1 MNTKK
6 TNSILKEVLSEAKPN
21 KNEIKEIANRFK
33 DFKVKLLEKIKKL
46 KVHVEIF
53 VGGSFAK
60 KTLIRKKE
68 YDVDVFLRFDKRH
81 RKEISELTEKIL
93 NGFNKTKIHGSRDYF
108 MIKLGK
114 NIIFEVIPVLKIKNP
129 KEAENITDLSY
140 FHVNYVR
147 KKVNPKVIDEI
158 IIAKTFCH
166 ANGFYGAESYIKGFS
181 GYGLELL
188 IHHYGS
194 FLKFIKTIAK
204 TEDKLIIDT
213 EKHFKNKQ
221 EIMMDLNT
229 AKLASPI
236 VLIDPTFKQRNA
248 LAALSYETFKEFRKK
263 CKNFLKNPGKHFFEK
278 KEIDFDKI
286 RKNALKGK
294 NEFLNIKTKTEK
306 QEGDIAGSKLLKF
319 YNFLEKE
326 ISKFFQIR
334 NKGFVYEGGKTAKY
348 FFVVKKKK
356 EIVFHGPMLT
366 DKKNVERFRKKHKK
380 TFNKG
385 KRIYA
390 EEKFNLTLKKFLQNW
405 KIHNKKRMQEMSVE
419 IFDII

>member
-158 IIAKTFCH
+158 IKANPGQLAEYRSGKDKLFGFFVGQVMKESKGKANPAKV
-166 ANGFYGAESYIKGFS
+166 N
-181 GYGLELL
+181 ELL
-188 IHHYGS
+188 
-194 FLKFIKTIAK
+194 
-204 TEDKLIIDT
+204 
-213 EKHFKNKQ
+213 
-221 EIMMDLNT
+221 
-229 AKLASPI
+229 
-236 VLIDPTFKQRNA
+236 
-248 LAALSYETFKEFRKK
+248 
-263 CKNFLKNPGKHFFEK
+263 
-278 KEIDFDKI
+278 
-286 RKNALKGK
+286 
-294 NEFLNIKTKTEK
+294 
-306 QEGDIAGSKLLKF
+306 
-319 YNFLEKE
+319 
-326 ISKFFQIR
+326 
-334 NKGFVYEGGKTAKY
+334 
-348 FFVVKKKK
+348 KKK
-356 EIVFHGPMLT
+356 
-366 DKKNVERFRKKHKK
+366 
-380 TFNKG
+380 
-385 KRIYA
+385 
-390 EEKFNLTLKKFLQNW
+390 LQ
-405 KIHNKKRMQEMSVE
+405 
-419 IFDII
+419 